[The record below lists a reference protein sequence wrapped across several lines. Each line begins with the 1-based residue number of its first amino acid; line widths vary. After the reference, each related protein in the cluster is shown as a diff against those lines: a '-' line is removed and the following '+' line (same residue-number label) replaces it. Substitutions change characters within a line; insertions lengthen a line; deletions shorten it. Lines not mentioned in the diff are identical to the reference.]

1 MPRRTRTR
9 RVTIVLVALSLFAAA
24 CSDDDDSNGAAAD
37 GNGDEEAAGTGGEGG
52 GGDGLLGEV
61 QDRGTLQ
68 CGVNE
73 TVPGFG
79 LVDEQGEFAGFDIEY
94 CRAVAAAVLG
104 DAEAVEF
111 TALDAETRFTALQ
124 AGDIDVLIRNTT
136 WTSSRDGT
144 ENSRFLT
151 TTFYDGQGMMV
162 SADSAFQS
170 IADMDGTT
178 ICVLSGTTT
187 ELNLATAAAGAGIDI
202 EPLTFPDNEQLQP
215 AFEAGQCQGWTSDK
229 SQLAGVRS
237 AWPDDQGGPEALRV
251 FDETYSKE
259 PLGPVVLDGDDE
271 WADAVNW
278 AVIAT
283 IQAEE
288 FAITSDNV
296 EEMTTSD
303 NLDILRFLG
312 QPFPDPEDPEAEAPP
327 LDAGLGLDADFA
339 VNVISQ
345 VGNYGEIYDRNV
357 GPDTPLGLERGVN
370 ALWTEGGLLYPP
382 PYR

>member
-1 MPRRTRTR
+1 
-9 RVTIVLVALSLFAAA
+9 VTIVLVALSLFAAA

-94 CRAVAAAVLG
+94 CRAVAAAALG

-357 GPDTPLGLERGVN
+357 GPNTPLGLERGVN